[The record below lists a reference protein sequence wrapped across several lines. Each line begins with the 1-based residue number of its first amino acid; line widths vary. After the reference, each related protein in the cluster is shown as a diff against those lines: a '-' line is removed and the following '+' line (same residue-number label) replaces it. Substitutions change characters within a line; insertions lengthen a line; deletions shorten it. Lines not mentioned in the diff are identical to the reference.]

1 MSIEIFALAKINIH
15 YSLFSL
21 IYYLKKGGTRMPKKN
36 YNPKSL
42 ENLKPQKPGE
52 ESHNPNGRPKAPQE
66 FRDLCKTYSI
76 KAATAVYKIVIDNKM
91 PAKVRVQGAELLI
104 NHGYGKPKESVDITS
119 GEKSL
124 VNYDISTL
132 AEAAG
137 IVITKVDK

>member
-1 MSIEIFALAKINIH
+1 
-15 YSLFSL
+15 
-21 IYYLKKGGTRMPKKN
+21 MPKKN

-42 ENLKPQKPGE
+42 KNLKPQKPGE
-52 ESHNPNGRPKAPQE
+52 PSINPEGRPKAPQE
-66 FRDLCKTYSI
+66 FRDLCKTYSVDAV
-76 KAATAVYKIVIDNKM
+76 KAVFDIVIDAST

-124 VNYDISTL
+124 ANYDIATL